1 MNVLNEFQTLE
12 NAMAAA
18 TTLPRPAAA
27 DLSSDH
33 SGRLQRIRAEQITYI
48 PNDDFAGSAATNEA
62 SPERLTELL
71 DAPTRSDTRLGE
83 SNLLTRDQ
91 EQDLFQ
97 RMNFVKYLA
106 DCKRNELLEHEATI
120 VPEMLQEQLAAIETL
135 LDEGRQIR
143 DHIVQANMRLVMS
156 IVKKFVTPQ
165 LSFDELLSEGI
176 MTLMQAVDKFDYDR
190 GFRFSTY
197 AYRSIARA
205 AYHAVAATQKEEARM
220 TRDAE
225 EWAFE
230 QPNVKNAASMVD
242 QVWSNIREVT
252 NGMLEQLDRRERFII
267 RSRYALGSHRK
278 VRTFQYLADK
288 LGVSKER
295 ARQLERRAVQKMQSM
310 SEEYDIDELFGA
322 ALA

>member
-1 MNVLNEFQTLE
+1 
-12 NAMAAA
+12 MAAA
-18 TTLPRPAAA
+18 TTLPQSGA
-27 DLSSDH
+27 DASAKRRR
-33 SGRLQRIRAEQITYI
+33 RLQRILAEEIAYI
-48 PNDDFAGSAATNEA
+48 PNDQFSTSAAAPQTHDQ
-62 SPERLTELL
+62 RLL
-71 DAPTRSDTRLGE
+71 DLGDRSAPAVTRLGE
-83 SNLLTRDQ
+83 SDLLTRDE
-91 EQDLFQ
+91 EQALFC
-97 RMNFVKYLA
+97 RMNYAKFLA
-106 DCKRNELLEHEATI
+106 EQKRAELSATQ
-120 VPEMLQEQLAAIETL
+120 VTDDQLSDVESL
-135 LDEGRQIR
+135 LDEARQIR

-205 AYHAVAATQKEEARM
+205 AYHAVAATQKEEARV

-230 QPNVKNAASMVD
+230 QPNAKNAASVVD

-252 NGMLEQLDRRERFII
+252 NNMLQQLDRRERFII

-295 ARQLERRAVQKMQSM
+295 ARQLERRAVQKMQAM